1 MIEPEKVLMDVTNI
15 GEGAFAN
22 ELQEHYKSILAKLCP
37 GEKGTISI
45 GLTISRMKDA
55 ITMATVEYSI
65 TSKTPKRKR
74 GSIAQIVGDENG
86 EMALKV
92 DAPKPSNVR
101 QLKILEQ
108 EAK

>member
-15 GEGAFAN
+15 GEGEFAA
-22 ELQEHYKSILAKLCP
+22 ELQEHYKGVLSKLRA
-37 GEKGTISI
+37 GEKGAISI
-45 GLTISRMKDA
+45 TLTISRMKDA

-65 TSKTPKRKR
+65 VSKTPKRKR

-101 QLKILEQ
+101 QLKILE
-108 EAK
+108 EVK